1 MTMVQPNEILLSG
14 VVLAAGRSVRFG
26 REKALV
32 EVGGEPLWGRQ
43 YRLLEEIGCS
53 ERLLSIRSDQNWV
66 PKEACCV
73 FDDEE
78 GCGPLAGIVA
88 ALKIC
93 RGTHLAVVA
102 VDLPRIGVEWFRELR
117 EACSPAV
124 GAVGRRD
131 GFFEPLAAVFP
142 RELLADAEDALRR
155 GKYSLQAL
163 LELGVARKLIR
174 VIEVGKEQAAWFE
187 NWNEPGIGGV

>member
-1 MTMVQPNEILLSG
+1 MAQPNEILLSG

-32 EVGGEPLWGRQ
+32 EIGGETLWARQ
-43 YRLLEEIGCS
+43 YRLLEEVRCG
-53 ERLLSIRSDQNWV
+53 ERLLSVRGDQDWV
-66 PKEACCV
+66 PKEV
-73 FDDEE
+73 RRVLDDEE

-88 ALKIC
+88 ALTVC

-102 VDLPRIGVEWFRELR
+102 VDLPRIGVEWFELLGER
-117 EACSPAV
+117 TGKGI

-131 GFFEPLAAVFP
+131 GFFEPLAAIYP

-174 VIEVGKEQAAWFE
+174 TIEVGKDQAAWFE
-187 NWNEPGIGGV
+187 NWNEPGDRGV